1 MYILAATVHF
11 IGVTFYG
18 VFASGELQ
26 PWAEP
31 TPEQLKAWEENANP
45 QKVTP
50 QTPRPPPPVPI
61 IYYYSKIFFNFFKL
75 SCYLFVNIDAYNRS
89 EFKKNYNQ

>member
-1 MYILAATVHF
+1 MAATVHF

-31 TPEQLKAWEENANP
+31 SAEEKKKVWNPLEDSFQTEQPKPSVLLIMT
-45 QKVTP
+45 VL
-50 QTPRPPPPVPI
+50 PI
-61 IYYYSKIFFNFFKL
+61 HTITVHQSK
-75 SCYLFVNIDAYNRS
+75 
-89 EFKKNYNQ
+89 ET